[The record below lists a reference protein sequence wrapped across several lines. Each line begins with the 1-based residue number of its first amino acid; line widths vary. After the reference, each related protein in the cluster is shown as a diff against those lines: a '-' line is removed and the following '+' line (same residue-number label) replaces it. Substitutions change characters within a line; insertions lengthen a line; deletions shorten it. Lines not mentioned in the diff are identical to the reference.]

1 MINNLGKQ
9 NSILNQYLAEVRDY
23 EIQTDRLRFRTN
35 LERIAQFIGFEISRK
50 LEFENVEVQTPLG
63 TIEVPQ
69 LADEVVIAS
78 IMRAGIPM
86 HDAMLRIFDHAD
98 NAFIAAYRKYNK
110 DDGFEIKLEYI
121 TCPNLDGKVL
131 IICDPMVATGVSMEQ
146 TYRNLMAYGTPKHT
160 HIAAVICSTEG
171 VSYLEKKFNEGE
183 ITLWTGAIDDEMT
196 VKSYIVPG
204 LGDAGDLAFGPKED

>member
-35 LERIAQFIGFEISRK
+35 LERIAQYIGFEISRR
-50 LEFENVEVQTPLG
+50 LEFESSEVQTPLG
-63 TIEVPQ
+63 IIEVPQ

-78 IMRAGIPM
+78 ILRAGIPM
-86 HDAMLRIFDHAD
+86 HDAMLRIFDHAE
-98 NAFIAAYRKYNK
+98 NAFIAAYRKYRK

-131 IICDPMVATGVSMEQ
+131 IICDPMIATGVSMEQ

-160 HIAAVICSTEG
+160 HIASVISSFEG
-171 VSYLEKKFNEGE
+171 VSYLEKKFNAEE
-183 ITLWTGAIDDEMT
+183 MTIWTGAIDDEMT